1 VKFVQLIGPRHA
13 EVIGEADHVNA
24 PAAPTLAAVIGQV
37 LVLDAVFSIDS
48 VITAV
53 GMTSHL
59 PVMVIAIAAAVGVM
73 LVASGPIY
81 RFVNRHPS
89 VKVLALAF
97 LLLIGMTL
105 IAEGFGQKIP
115 KGYVYA
121 SMAFSVFVELL
132 NIGARRKSKAQ
143 PVQLHERMRGA

>member
-1 VKFVQLIGPRHA
+1 
-13 EVIGEADHVNA
+13 
-24 PAAPTLAAVIGQV
+24 
-37 LVLDAVFSIDS
+37 
-48 VITAV
+48 
-53 GMTSHL
+53 MTSHL
-59 PVMVIAIAAAVGVM
+59 PVMFIAITAAVGVM

-81 RFVNRHPS
+81 RFVNRHPW

-105 IAEGFGQKIP
+105 IAEGFGQNIP

-132 NIGARRKSKAQ
+132 NIGTRRKSKAQ
-143 PVQLHERMRGA
+143 PVQLHERMRGAQ

>member
-1 VKFVQLIGPRHA
+1 MVAV
-13 EVIGEADHVNA
+13 
-24 PAAPTLAAVIGQV
+24 LA
-37 LVLDAVFSIDS
+37 S
-48 VITAV
+48 VA
-53 GMTSHL
+53 
-59 PVMVIAIAAAVGVM
+59 VM

-81 RFVNRHPS
+81 HFVNRHPS

-121 SMAFSVFVELL
+121 SMAFSVFVEML
-132 NIGARRKSKAQ
+132 NIGTRRKVRSE
-143 PVQLHERMRGA
+143 PVRLHERIRPDA

>member
-1 VKFVQLIGPRHA
+1 
-13 EVIGEADHVNA
+13 
-24 PAAPTLAAVIGQV
+24 
-37 LVLDAVFSIDS
+37 
-48 VITAV
+48 
-53 GMTSHL
+53 
-59 PVMVIAIAAAVGVM
+59 
-73 LVASGPIY
+73 
-81 RFVNRHPS
+81 

-132 NIGARRKSKAQ
+132 NIGARRKSNHGAVGEGDARRAV
-143 PVQLHERMRGA
+143 PGFHERRVVAVERALLRAHRGVVLPRFGNHHQDGVRQRAPGEVQQLDYSYT